1 MQLGTSTRKGSTG
14 GHMDAIDWL
23 TIYLLSICLRN
34 KIAHVKGDGDE
45 GIDSVSLPP
54 VKMLQSPRALQ
65 SSPQHFHHPSKLLQ
79 KSETLSI
86 PSIPPASKP
95 VKFSRRELA
104 LCANSSLLLLLGSY
118 PFANASKA
126 VAEEITQG
134 AESWSTAARSC
145 TDGRETAKKA
155 FLDIS
160 IDGEPVGRIVIGLY
174 NDDSPAGAARFSKL
188 VSGAAGIS
196 YRRKEFVK
204 IMPNYV
210 QHGGVRSYGV
220 DVELASRTGSELTN
234 QNLVEEWERRF
245 EKCSGTK
252 NMAGTVGIIV
262 RNPSKPP
269 PNLKLVARKGKLEI
283 DQEEVV
289 KDPNGT
295 EFVISVKDSPELDA
309 STLVVGTV
317 LEGMEVVKRIGEVRT
332 VNENTSSPY
341 FRVAK
346 LIGDKRAVVAER
358 GFNRP
363 YSKVLITNCGLL
375 E

>member
-1 MQLGTSTRKGSTG
+1 
-14 GHMDAIDWL
+14 
-23 TIYLLSICLRN
+23 
-34 KIAHVKGDGDE
+34 
-45 GIDSVSLPP
+45 
-54 VKMLQSPRALQ
+54 MLQNSRLLQ
-65 SSPQHFHHPSKLLQ
+65 SSPQHFHNPPKLPSQ
-79 KSETLSI
+79 AQTLPD
-86 PSIPPASKP
+86 PSANPAFKP

-104 LCANSSLLLLLGSY
+104 LCANSSLLLLLGSHS
-118 PFANASKA
+118 FANPSKA
-126 VAEEITQG
+126 LAEETQG
-134 AESWSTAARSC
+134 AKSSSPAQSC
-145 TDGRETAKKA
+145 SDKQPTKRA

-160 IDGEPVGRIVIGLY
+160 IDGEPAGRIVIGLY
-174 NDDSPAGAARFSKL
+174 GDDSPAGAARFSNL

-210 QHGGVRSYGV
+210 QHSGVRSYGV
-220 DVELASRTGSELTN
+220 DVELASRTGSDLTN
-234 QNLVEEWERRF
+234 QNLTEEWEREF
-245 EKCSGTK
+245 EKCPGTK
-252 NMAGTVGIIV
+252 NLAGTVGIIV

-269 PNLKLVARKGKLEI
+269 PNLKLVARQGKLEI

-289 KDPNGT
+289 KDPNAT
-295 EFVISVKDSPELDA
+295 EFVISIKDSPELDA
-309 STLVVGTV
+309 STLVIGTV
-317 LEGMEVVKRIGEVRT
+317 LEGMEVVKRIGEVKT

-363 YSKVLITNCGLL
+363 YSKVLVTNCGLV